1 MSVERITKWLTL
13 GTAVAWFVL
22 AWLTVIKAIYGF
34 QVPPLTFTVGDTV
47 VVIPLLPELGVEE
60 IGRAILG
67 MLYTVFVYVLMAV
80 VIIGG
85 IQAAIGLV
93 QRFIVAF
100 LPISIPAGNLNTLI
114 RTVLGLLIIKA
125 IVDASLRY
133 FGYTP
138 GAAAVGLNVFSGLTL
153 LLAMIATW
161 RIQAQGYSI
170 RIG

>member
-1 MSVERITKWLTL
+1 MNVERITKWVTL

-22 AWLTVIKAIYGF
+22 AWLTVIRAIYGF

-47 VVIPLLPELGVEE
+47 VVIPLLPDLGVEE
-60 IGRAILG
+60 IGRAILN
-67 MLYTVFVYVLMAV
+67 MLYTVFVYVVMAV

-138 GAAAVGLNVFSGLTL
+138 ATVVAELNVFSGMTL
-153 LLAMIATW
+153 LLALIATW
-161 RIQAQGYSI
+161 RIQVQGYSI

>member
-1 MSVERITKWLTL
+1 MNVERITKWLTL

-22 AWLTVIKAIYGF
+22 AWLAVIKAIYGF
-34 QVPPLTFTVGDTV
+34 QVPPLTFTAGDTV
-47 VVIPLLPELGVEE
+47 VVVPLLPELGVEE
-60 IGRAILG
+60 VGKAILN
-67 MLYTVFVYVLMAV
+67 MLYTVFVYVILAV

-85 IQAAIGLV
+85 IQAAVGLV

-100 LPISIPAGNLNTLI
+100 LPISIPAGGLNTLI

-125 IVDASLRY
+125 IVDAALRY

-138 GAAAVGLNVFSGLTL
+138 ATVAAELNVFSGLTL

-161 RIQAQGYSI
+161 RTRAQGYSI
-170 RIG
+170 RLG

>member
-1 MSVERITKWLTL
+1 MNVEKVTKWLTL

-22 AWLTVIKAIYGF
+22 AWLAVFKAIYGF
-34 QVPPLTFTVGDTV
+34 QVPPLSFTVGDGTV
-47 VVIPLLPELGVEE
+47 TVALLPELGVEE
-60 IGRAILG
+60 VGRAIIQ
-67 MLYTVFVYVLMAV
+67 MLYVVFVYVILAV

-85 IQAAIGLV
+85 IQAAVGLV

-100 LPISIPAGNLNTLI
+100 LPISIPAGGLNTLI

-138 GAAAVGLNVFSGLTL
+138 GAVAVGLNVFSGLTL

>member
-1 MSVERITKWLTL
+1 MSVERITKWVTL

-22 AWLTVIKAIYGF
+22 AWLTVIKTIYGF

-47 VVIPLLPELGVEE
+47 VVVPLLPELGVEE
-60 IGRAILG
+60 VGRAILG
-67 MLYTVFVYVLMAV
+67 MLYTVFVYVILAV
-80 VIIGG
+80 VIVAG
-85 IQAAIGLV
+85 IQAAVGLV

-138 GAAAVGLNVFSGLTL
+138 GAVAVSLNVFSGLTL
-153 LLAMIATW
+153 LLALIATW
-161 RIQAQGYSI
+161 RIQVQSYI